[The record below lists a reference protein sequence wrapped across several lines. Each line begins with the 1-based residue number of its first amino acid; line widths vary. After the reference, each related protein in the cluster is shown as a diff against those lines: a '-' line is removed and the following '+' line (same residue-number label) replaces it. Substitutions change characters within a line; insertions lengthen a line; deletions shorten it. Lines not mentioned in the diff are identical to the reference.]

1 MKIPFISRGSAG
13 FAAALAISIF
23 SSAFAAEEPNRI
35 VFEGNRSLPLDQVT
49 VNGANFVVKSDT
61 DGFKKGQTF
70 PITLASYVG
79 GEKPAVI
86 NEAIGLVM
94 LGKPIDGLL
103 LLEPLLEQQKVTA
116 KIPGN
121 FWIEAARAAL
131 VANAFNGASSKVEA
145 LAAEIADA
153 TPAAGD
159 DPVAALGKALLMPS
173 SSKLEDRL
181 AALEK
186 LVTDSN
192 PPVVSA
198 YASFFHGNL
207 LKRVKRD
214 KEALH
219 SFLKVSCLYPTG
231 GRVINGAAEL
241 HASEIL
247 NNLNRREEAVA
258 LLTSASREAKN
269 TAAGAEADK
278 RLKSLK

>member
-1 MKIPFISRGSAG
+1 LT
-13 FAAALAISIF
+13 ALVMSIF
-23 SSAFAAEEPNRI
+23 SIAFAQEAQNRI
-35 VFEGNRSLPLDQVT
+35 IFEGNRSLPLDQVT
-49 VNGANFVVKSDT
+49 VNGDNFVVKSDT

-70 PITLASYVG
+70 PIALASYVS
-79 GEKPAVI
+79 GEKPAVV
-86 NEAIGLVM
+86 NESIGLLM

-103 LLEPLLEQQKVTA
+103 LLEPMLELHKVTA

-121 FWIEAARAAL
+121 YWLEAARAAL
-131 VANAFNGASSKVEA
+131 VANAFNGSSSKVEA
-145 LAAEIADA
+145 LAAEIAEA
-153 TPAAGD
+153 TPAPGE
-159 DPVAALGKALLMPS
+159 DPAAALGKALLMPS

-181 AALEK
+181 AALES
-186 LVTDSN
+186 LVNDTN

-231 GRVINGAAEL
+231 GRVLNGAAEL
-241 HASEIL
+241 QASEIL
-247 NNLNRREEAVA
+247 NSMNRREEAVA
-258 LLTSASREAKN
+258 LLQSAVREAKN

-278 RLKSLK
+278 RLKSLQ